1 MKRYLYL
8 AHRWLGIGLGLFVL
22 LWIVSGVVML
32 FVGYP
37 KLTPEEHLSRLQP
50 LSADCCIAPGAALA
64 ASADPRTPLS
74 LHLTGAGG
82 SPRYLLD
89 YGDGPLLAVDA
100 RRGKRIEHI
109 GAAEALAS
117 ARQFADGAEVRLLDQ
132 VEEDAWTRNHALA
145 RERPLYRVQAND
157 AEGRLLYVSSHT
169 GLVVRDA
176 TAHERA
182 WNLLGAWLHWL
193 YPLREAMPKAIWSVA
208 LVYGALLAA
217 VLVLLGMA
225 IGLLRWRFAGRYRNG
240 SHSPYPAGA
249 GRVHHVGGLLVGVAL
264 LVWLVSGMLSME
276 PWGLFE
282 KRSTINAAAL
292 RQAPLN
298 TEALDTD
305 LASALARFRQAGIEP
320 VELQWQVLGDQPY
333 LLGIDARGETRI
345 LPATH
350 SEPAQER
357 LERALLEREVRQAW
371 PEQQLRFEWL
381 EQEDFHYY
389 ARSEPSLYSHLP
401 RRLPMLRVR
410 FDDPDATWL
419 HIDPYSGTVIEQLD
433 QRRRAVRWVFKLLH
447 SWDWLPLLQ
456 RPLLRDGLLLAFSA
470 GMLAIA
476 VSGVLLGWRR
486 LRGRP
491 RRVRPRTA
499 PDARSSRLVGTTSA
513 DDSMQR

>member
-64 ASADPRTPLS
+64 VSADPRTPLS
-74 LHLTGAGG
+74 LRLTGAGG

-100 RRGKRIEHI
+100 RSGRRIEHI
-109 GAAEALAS
+109 GSAEALAS
-117 ARQFADGAEVRLLDQ
+117 ARQFTHGAEVRLLDR

-145 RERPLYRVQAND
+145 RERPLYRLQADD

-193 YPLREAMPKAIWSVA
+193 YPLREVMPKAIWSVA

-217 VLVLLGMA
+217 VLVLLGML
-225 IGLLRWRFAGRYRNG
+225 IGLLRWRFAGCYRNG

-282 KRSTINAAAL
+282 KRSTVDAAAL
-292 RQAPLN
+292 RKAPLN
-298 TEALDTD
+298 AEALDTD

-345 LPATH
+345 LRATH

-371 PEQQLRFEWL
+371 PEQQLRFEGL

-476 VSGVLLGWRR
+476 ISGVLLGWRR

-491 RRVRPRTA
+491 RRVRPRAA

>member
-32 FVGYP
+32 FVAYP

-50 LSADCCIAPGAALA
+50 LSADCCVAPGAALA
-64 ASADPRTPLS
+64 ASKDPRTPLS
-74 LHLTGAGG
+74 LRLTGAGG

-100 RRGKRIEHI
+100 RSGKRIEQI
-109 GAAEALAS
+109 NAAGALAS
-117 ARQFADGAEVRLLDQ
+117 ARQFAQGAEVQLLDL

-145 RERPLYRVQAND
+145 RERPLYRVQAD
-157 AEGRLLYVSSHT
+157 DDEGRLLYVSSHT

-193 YPLREAMPKAIWSVA
+193 YPLREVMPKALWSVA

-217 VLVLLGMA
+217 VLVVLGML
-225 IGLLRWRFAGRYRNG
+225 IGLLRWRFIGRYRNG

-249 GRVHHVGGLLVGVAL
+249 GRVHHVGGLLVGVVL
-264 LVWLVSGMLSME
+264 LVWLISGTLSME

-282 KRSTINAAAL
+282 KRSTVDAAAL

-298 TEALDTD
+298 AEVLDTD
-305 LASALARFRQAGIEP
+305 LAAGLDRFREAGIAP
-320 VELQWQVLGDQPY
+320 VELQWHVLGEQPY

-345 LPATH
+345 LPAT
-350 SEPAQER
+350 SSAPAQLR
-357 LERALLEREVRQAW
+357 LERAELEREVRQAW
-371 PEQQLRFEWL
+371 PDQQQRFEWL

-389 ARSEPSLYSHLP
+389 ARGEPSLYSHLP
-401 RRLPMLRVR
+401 RRLPVLRVR
-410 FDDPDATWL
+410 FDDPAATWL

-433 QRRRAVRWVFKLLH
+433 QRRRAVRWAFKLLH
-447 SWDWLPLLQ
+447 SWDWPPLLQ

-470 GMLAIA
+470 GMLLIAI
-476 VSGVLLGWRR
+476 SGVLLGWRR

-491 RRVRPRTA
+491 RRVRAQTARAAQPPRL
-499 PDARSSRLVGTTSA
+499 P
-513 DDSMQR
+513 

>member
-8 AHRWLGIGLGLFVL
+8 AHRWLGIALGLFVL

-37 KLTPEEHLSRLQP
+37 KLTPVEHLSRLQP
-50 LSADCCIAPGAALA
+50 LSADCCVAPGAALA

-74 LHLTGAGG
+74 LRLTGAGG

-100 RRGKRIEHI
+100 RSGRRIERI
-109 GAAEALAS
+109 GPAEVLAS
-117 ARQFADGAEVRLLDQ
+117 ARQFAGAEVHLLDQ

-145 RERPLYRVQAND
+145 RERPLYRVQADD

-193 YPLREAMPKAIWSVA
+193 YPLREVLPKALWSVA

-217 VLVLLGMA
+217 VLVLLGML
-225 IGLLRWRFAGRYRNG
+225 IGLLRWRFAGRYRSG
-240 SHSPYPAGA
+240 SRSPYPAGA
-249 GRVHHVGGLLVGVAL
+249 GRVHHVGGLLVGIVL

-282 KRSTINAAAL
+282 KRSTIEAAAL
-292 RQAPLN
+292 RSTPLN
-298 TEALDTD
+298 AEAVKTD
-305 LASALARFRQAGIEP
+305 LASVLARFREADIEP
-320 VELQWQVLGDQPY
+320 VELQWHMLGEQPY
-333 LLGIDARGETRI
+333 LVGLDARGETRI
-345 LPATH
+345 LPVA
-350 SEPAQER
+350 SAGPAQEH
-357 LERALLEREVRQAW
+357 LERAVLERQVREAW
-371 PEQQLRFEWL
+371 PEQSLHFDWL

-401 RRLPMLRVR
+401 RRLPLLRVR
-410 FDDPDATWL
+410 FDDPAVTWL

-447 SWDWLPLLQ
+447 SWDWLPLLH

-470 GMLAIA
+470 GILAIA

-486 LRGRP
+486 LRARP
-491 RRVRPRTA
+491 RRARARPVRAVQPPRL
-499 PDARSSRLVGTTSA
+499 P
-513 DDSMQR
+513 

>member
-8 AHRWLGIGLGLFVL
+8 AHRWLGIALGLFVL
-22 LWIVSGVVML
+22 AWVVSGVVML

-37 KLTPEEHLSRLQP
+37 KLTPAEHLSRLQP
-50 LSADCCIAPGAALA
+50 LSADCCIAPDAALA
-64 ASADPRTPLS
+64 ASGDPRTPLS
-74 LHLTGAGG
+74 LRLTGAGG

-100 RRGKRIEHI
+100 RSGKRIPHI

-117 ARQFADGAEVRLLDQ
+117 ARQFAGAQVRLLDR

-145 RERPLYRVQAND
+145 RERPLYRLQAD
-157 AEGRLLYVSSHT
+157 DGEGRLLYVSSHT

-176 TAHERA
+176 TAHERS

-193 YPLREAMPKAIWSVA
+193 YPLREVMPKALWSVA

-217 VLVLLGMA
+217 VLALLGML
-225 IGLLRWRFAGRYRNG
+225 IGLLRWRFTGRYRNG

-249 GRVHHVGGLLVGVAL
+249 SRVHHVGGLLCGVAL

-282 KRSTINAAAL
+282 KRSTIDAAAL
-292 RQAPLN
+292 RSAPL
-298 TEALDTD
+298 TAEAVKTD
-305 LASALARFRQAGIEP
+305 LVSTLARLREAGIAP
-320 VELQWQVLGDQPY
+320 VELQWQVFGDQPY
-333 LLGIDARGETRI
+333 LLGIDARGESRI
-345 LPATH
+345 LPAT
-350 SEPAQER
+350 SSAPAQLR
-357 LERALLEREVRQAW
+357 LERAVLERQVRQTW
-371 PEQQLRFEWL
+371 PEQRLHFDWL
-381 EQEDFHYY
+381 QQEDFHYY

-410 FDDPDATWL
+410 FDDPASTWL
-419 HIDPYSGTVIEQLD
+419 HLDPYSGTVIEQLD

-470 GMLAIA
+470 GALVISL
-476 VSGVLLGWRR
+476 SGVLLGWRR
-486 LRGRP
+486 LRRRRQRPGRSGAAAC
-491 RRVRPRTA
+491 RRA
-499 PDARSSRLVGTTSA
+499 ADA
-513 DDSMQR
+513 

>member
-64 ASADPRTPLS
+64 ASSDPRPPLS
-74 LHLTGAGG
+74 LRLTGAGG

-100 RRGKRIEHI
+100 RSGRHIEHI

-117 ARQFADGAEVRLLDQ
+117 ARQFAVAEVRLLDR

-145 RERPLYRVQAND
+145 RERPLYRVQADD

-193 YPLREAMPKAIWSVA
+193 YPLREVMPKAIWSVA

-217 VLVLLGMA
+217 ALVLLGML

-282 KRSTINAAAL
+282 KRSTVDAAAL
-292 RQAPLN
+292 RQAPLD

-305 LASALARFRQAGIEP
+305 LAFALARFREAGIEP

-333 LLGIDARGETRI
+333 LLGSDAKGETRI
-345 LPATH
+345 LPVA
-350 SEPAQER
+350 SAEPAQER
-357 LERALLEREVRQAW
+357 LERALLAREVRQAW

-381 EQEDFHYY
+381 E
-389 ARSEPSLYSHLP
+389 
-401 RRLPMLRVR
+401 
-410 FDDPDATWL
+410 
-419 HIDPYSGTVIEQLD
+419 

-476 VSGVLLGWRR
+476 ISGVLLGWRR

-491 RRVRPRTA
+491 RRVRPRA
-499 PDARSSRLVGTTSA
+499 ALDARSSRLVGTTSA

>member
-8 AHRWLGIGLGLFVL
+8 AHRWLGIALGLFVL

-50 LSADCCIAPGAALA
+50 LSGDCCVAPGVALA
-64 ASADPRTPLS
+64 ASADPRTPIS
-74 LHLTGAGG
+74 LRLTGAGG

-100 RRGKRIEHI
+100 RSGRRIEHI

-117 ARQFADGAEVRLLDQ
+117 AGQFAGAEVHLLDQ

-145 RERPLYRVQAND
+145 RERPLYRVQADD
-157 AEGRLLYVSSHT
+157 ADGRLLYVSSHT

-193 YPLREAMPKAIWSVA
+193 YPLREVLPKALWSVA

-217 VLVLLGMA
+217 VLVLLGML
-225 IGLLRWRFAGRYRNG
+225 IGLLRWRFAGRYRSG
-240 SHSPYPAGA
+240 SRSPYPAGA
-249 GRVHHVGGLLVGVAL
+249 GRVHHVGGLLAGIVL

-282 KRSTINAAAL
+282 KRSTIEAAAL
-292 RQAPLN
+292 RSTPLN
-298 TEALDTD
+298 AEAVKTD
-305 LASALARFRQAGIEP
+305 LVSALARFREADIEP
-320 VELQWQVLGDQPY
+320 VELQWHVLGEQTY
-333 LLGIDARGETRI
+333 LVGLDARGETRI
-345 LPATH
+345 LPAA
-350 SEPAQER
+350 SAGPAQAH
-357 LERALLEREVRQAW
+357 LERAVLERQVREAW
-371 PEQQLRFEWL
+371 PEQQLRFEWI

-410 FDDPDATWL
+410 FDDPAATWL

-447 SWDWLPLLQ
+447 SWDWLPLLH

-486 LRGRP
+486 LRARP
-491 RRVRPRTA
+491 HRARARTRAVQPPRL
-499 PDARSSRLVGTTSA
+499 P
-513 DDSMQR
+513 

>member
-1 MKRYLYL
+1 M
-8 AHRWLGIGLGLFVL
+8 
-22 LWIVSGVVML
+22 
-32 FVGYP
+32 
-37 KLTPEEHLSRLQP
+37 
-50 LSADCCIAPGAALA
+50 
-64 ASADPRTPLS
+64 
-74 LHLTGAGG
+74 
-82 SPRYLLD
+82 
-89 YGDGPLLAVDA
+89 
-100 RRGKRIEHI
+100 
-109 GAAEALAS
+109 
-117 ARQFADGAEVRLLDQ
+117 
-132 VEEDAWTRNHALA
+132 
-145 RERPLYRVQAND
+145 
-157 AEGRLLYVSSHT
+157 
-169 GLVVRDA
+169 
-176 TAHERA
+176 
-182 WNLLGAWLHWL
+182 
-193 YPLREAMPKAIWSVA
+193 
-208 LVYGALLAA
+208 
-217 VLVLLGMA
+217 
-225 IGLLRWRFAGRYRNG
+225 
-240 SHSPYPAGA
+240 
-249 GRVHHVGGLLVGVAL
+249 LVGVAL

-282 KRSTINAAAL
+282 KRSTIDAAAL

-305 LASALARFRQAGIEP
+305 LASALARFREAGIEP
-320 VELQWQVLGDQPY
+320 VELQWHLLGDQPY
-333 LLGIDARGETRI
+333 LLGIDAGGETRI

-410 FDDPDATWL
+410 FDDPAATWL

-456 RPLLRDGLLLAFSA
+456 RSLLRDGLLLAFSA

-476 VSGVLLGWRR
+476 ISGVLLGWRR

-491 RRVRPRTA
+491 RRVRPRAA
-499 PDARSSRLVGTTSA
+499 PDARPSRLAGTTSA

>member
-37 KLTPEEHLSRLQP
+37 KLTAEEHLSRLQP
-50 LSADCCIAPGAALA
+50 LSVNCCIAPGAALA
-64 ASADPRTPLS
+64 ASKDPRTPLS
-74 LHLTGAGG
+74 LRLTGAGG

-100 RRGKRIEHI
+100 RSGKRIEHI

-117 ARQFADGAEVRLLDQ
+117 ARQFADGAEVRLLDR

-145 RERPLYRVQAND
+145 RERPLYRVQADD

-193 YPLREAMPKAIWSVA
+193 YPLREVMPKAIWSVA

-249 GRVHHVGGLLVGVAL
+249 GRVHHVGGMLVGVAL

-282 KRSTINAAAL
+282 KRSTIDAAAL
-292 RQAPLN
+292 RKAPLN
-298 TEALDTD
+298 AEALDTD
-305 LASALARFRQAGIEP
+305 LAAALARLREAGIEP

-333 LLGIDARGETRI
+333 LLGINARGETRI

-371 PEQQLRFEWL
+371 PERQLRFEWL

-410 FDDPDATWL
+410 FDDQAATWL

-470 GMLAIA
+470 GMLVIA

-491 RRVRPRTA
+491 RRVRPRA
-499 PDARSSRLVGTTSA
+499 ASDARPSRLAGTTSA
-513 DDSMQR
+513 DDPMQR

>member
-8 AHRWLGIGLGLFVL
+8 AHRWLGIALGLFVL
-22 LWIVSGVVML
+22 AWVVSGVVML

-37 KLTPEEHLSRLQP
+37 KLTPAEHLSRLQP
-50 LSADCCIAPGAALA
+50 LSADCCIAPDAALA
-64 ASADPRTPLS
+64 ASGDPRTPHS
-74 LHLTGAGG
+74 LRLTGAGG

-100 RRGKRIEHI
+100 RSGKRIPHI

-117 ARQFADGAEVRLLDQ
+117 ARQFAGGEVRLLDR

-145 RERPLYRVQAND
+145 RERPLYRVQADD

-193 YPLREAMPKAIWSVA
+193 YPLREVMPKAIWSVA

-249 GRVHHVGGLLVGVAL
+249 GRVHHVGGMLVGVAL

-282 KRSTINAAAL
+282 KRSTIDAAAL
-292 RQAPLN
+292 RKAPLN
-298 TEALDTD
+298 AEALDTD
-305 LASALARFRQAGIEP
+305 LAAALARLREAGIEP

-333 LLGIDARGETRI
+333 LLGINARGETRI

-371 PEQQLRFEWL
+371 PERQLRFEWL

-410 FDDPDATWL
+410 FDDPAATWL

-456 RPLLRDGLLLAFSA
+456 RSLLRDGLLLAFSA

-476 VSGVLLGWRR
+476 ISGVLLGWRR

-491 RRVRPRTA
+491 RRVRPRAA
-499 PDARSSRLVGTTSA
+499 PDARPSRLAGTTSA

>member
-22 LWIVSGVVML
+22 LWIISGVVML

-74 LHLTGAGG
+74 LRLTGAGG

-89 YGDGPLLAVDA
+89 YGDGPLLVVDA
-100 RRGKRIEHI
+100 RSGKRIEHI

-117 ARQFADGAEVRLLDQ
+117 AGQFAGAEVYLLDQ

-145 RERPLYRVQAND
+145 RERPLYRVQADD

-176 TAHERA
+176 TAHELA

-193 YPLREAMPKAIWSVA
+193 YPLREVMPKALWSVA

-217 VLVLLGMA
+217 VLVLLGML

-240 SHSPYPAGA
+240 SHSPYPTGA
-249 GRVHHVGGLLVGVAL
+249 GRVHHVGGLLAGVVL

-282 KRSTINAAAL
+282 KRSTIEAAAL
-292 RQAPLN
+292 RSTPLN
-298 TEALDTD
+298 AEAVKTD
-305 LASALARFRQAGIEP
+305 LVSALARFREADIEP
-320 VELQWQVLGDQPY
+320 AELQWHMLRDQPY
-333 LLGIDARGETRI
+333 MFGIDAGGETRI
-345 LPATH
+345 LPVA
-350 SEPAQER
+350 SAGPAQEHLDR
-357 LERALLEREVRQAW
+357 AVLERQVREAW
-371 PEQQLRFEWL
+371 PEQSLHFDWL
-381 EQEDFHYY
+381 EHEDFHYY

-401 RRLPMLRVR
+401 RRLPLLRVR
-410 FDDPDATWL
+410 FDDPAVTWL

-486 LRGRP
+486 LRARP
-491 RRVRPRTA
+491 RRARARTVRAVQPPRL
-499 PDARSSRLVGTTSA
+499 P
-513 DDSMQR
+513 